1 MKNKET
7 RSTLPAW
14 QIRKKKASM
23 PRPKSTG
30 YLKDFNIL
38 SAEDDVGDVSI
49 TGGKKMQV
57 FTEELYLF
65 ITNLLKQIFIKGTL
79 KLRFI
84 LKKIV

>member
-49 TGGKKMQV
+49 TGG
-57 FTEELYLF
+57 
-65 ITNLLKQIFIKGTL
+65 
-79 KLRFI
+79 
-84 LKKIV
+84 